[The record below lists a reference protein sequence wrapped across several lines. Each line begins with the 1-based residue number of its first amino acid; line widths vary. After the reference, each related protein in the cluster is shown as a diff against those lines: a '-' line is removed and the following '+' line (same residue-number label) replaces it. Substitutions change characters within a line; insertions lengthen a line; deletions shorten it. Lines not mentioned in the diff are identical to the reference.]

1 VFFLGL
7 SPLAF
12 VLTLRRGFPTFWIS
26 KILMRFA
33 TLAVSVLFVGE
44 GLLTSYNNTTGNTAK
59 EVIINLML
67 RQVNYFFIEKIPGPG
82 SLAALIKA

>member
-1 VFFLGL
+1 
-7 SPLAF
+7 
-12 VLTLRRGFPTFWIS
+12 
-26 KILMRFA
+26 M
-33 TLAVSVLFVGE
+33 LFVGE